1 MLVFFIYMIL
11 IIAKIVKTP
20 YATHFGPPSVSV
32 NGTLGMDYFQT
43 NSQQSFIITSCE
55 FQYDEEITG
64 VQINAEVPGK
74 INLTVTKFKY
84 AFFFLTRCPIVPIK
98 IKLIIKN
105 VKLLV

>member
-74 INLTVTKFKY
+74 INLTVTKFLFDKVSY
-84 AFFFLTRCPIVPIK
+84 SPH
-98 IKLIIKN
+98 KN
-105 VKLLV
+105 